1 MGNSA
6 YKHRAEVLSLFWVC
20 IAVPGE
26 GMRTER
32 RDLRGLRRF
41 LTLLSA
47 VMCEVFG
54 TIYLMSPGI
63 TWGVIGTVCLFS
75 PVSCDF

>member
-32 RDLRGLRRF
+32 GDLRGLRRF

-47 VMCEVFG
+47 VMLCVK
-54 TIYLMSPGI
+54 YLALFISFPLALR
-63 TWGVIGTVCLFS
+63 GV
-75 PVSCDF
+75 